1 MHIGS
6 VLIYG
11 GSFDPPHIGHTG
23 LLSAAIRKLN
33 PDIVYLL
40 PAYHSPFKGL
50 PVTSFMERS
59 RMMRLAVAEKLS
71 PRMRRI
77 IKIHPFEMLRGRTTY
92 TYQSIRYF
100 RRRHPGAKIYLLIG
114 SDCLAQF
121 NKWRK
126 HREIAKSCTIV
137 VGRRREVPLPQSLLG
152 KRPCPGRISLG
163 RKKFNFDVLPGWFPC
178 ASSASLRKDIF
189 SGAMPSKLIASSVRG
204 RILRKGLYGMNI
216 QKWLKKHLSA
226 RRFRHTLAVS
236 RTAQELASRYGVDL
250 NTAAM
255 AALLHD
261 AGKGLSAKGLIK
273 YVRGSRICVPE
284 CLDTIRNQP
293 ALLHPYVSADIARR
307 IFGVTN
313 PGVLS
318 AIRLHTLGTKKM
330 SLLDKIIYIAD
341 ISSEDRDFPRAGAI
355 RSLAFKDLDGA
366 LLLAAKEKLQ
376 YVLAGEKWMHPS
388 GVKLWNRLNRK

>member
-1 MHIGS
+1 MHIAS

-11 GSFDPPHIGHTG
+11 GSFDPPHLGHTR

-33 PDIVYLL
+33 PDIAYLL

-71 PRMRRI
+71 RRMRRTI
-77 IKIHPFEMLRGRTTY
+77 RIHPFEMLRGRTTY

-121 NKWRK
+121 DKWRK

-137 VGRRREVPLPQSLLG
+137 VGRRR
-152 KRPCPGRISLG
+152 PCPGRISPG
-163 RKKFNFDVLPGWFPC
+163 REKFNFDVLPGWFPC
-178 ASSASLRKDIF
+178 ASSSSLRKDIF
-189 SGAMPSKLIASSVRG
+189 SGATPSKLIASSVRG
-204 RILRKGLYGMNI
+204 CILRKGLYGINI
-216 QKWLKKHLSA
+216 QKWLKKHLPA
-226 RRFRHTLAVS
+226 RRFRHTLAMT
-236 RTAQELASRYGVDL
+236 RTAQELASRYDVDL

-261 AGKGLSAKGLIK
+261 AGKGLSAEGLIK

-284 CLDTIRNQP
+284 RLDTIRNQP
-293 ALLHPYVSADIARR
+293 ALLHPYVGADIARR

-313 PGVLS
+313 PGILS
-318 AIRLHTLGTKKM
+318 AIRLHTLGTEKM
-330 SLLDKIIYIAD
+330 SILDKIIYIAD
-341 ISSEDRDFPRAGAI
+341 ISSQDRDFPRARTI
-355 RSLAFKDLDGA
+355 RRLAFKNLDGA
-366 LLLAAKEKLQ
+366 LLIAAGEKLQ